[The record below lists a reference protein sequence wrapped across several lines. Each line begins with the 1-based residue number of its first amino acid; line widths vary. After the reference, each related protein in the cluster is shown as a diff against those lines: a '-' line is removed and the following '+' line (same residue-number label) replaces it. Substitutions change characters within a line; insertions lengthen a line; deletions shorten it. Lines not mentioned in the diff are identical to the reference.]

1 MAIDSQGSVRGREG
15 RHGFRWGVLSF
26 LGLNNGFNVL
36 FVLSL
41 GILLPSISHDLG
53 LSPSQQGALGSSSL
67 FGNLLFALPSSI
79 LLSRLSGRMVLLG
92 SLIAMG
98 LFALGQAWAPVFL
111 VLLLSRLFFGLAAAS
126 MHPAR
131 TVLINQWF
139 PPREVILANGI
150 FNGTYGPAAV
160 LALVL
165 TPYLL
170 LWLDDSWK
178 TILAAYSIAILGVA
192 AAWTLIGF
200 VRRQTYS
207 PSAGDSLQLN
217 IRKTLGRH
225 KELWIVGLGMMGMN
239 LMWSS
244 FVTFWPTMLLEDHDI
259 SLRMSGFI
267 FAFAAILEGLG
278 SVTVGYLVARWGRS
292 NVMGPAI
299 TVFGAMIAL
308 GAVGMASTGSIP
320 WLIGFAAIHGIG
332 FSLVPFVWT
341 LPYRFPGF
349 GSREIA
355 VAMGF
360 IETCLL
366 TGGAIGPAL
375 TGFIQESTEDLQLA
389 LLISSAFSGAIV
401 VAGLVLTAGWVRRRQ
416 QGPEP

>member
-1 MAIDSQGSVRGREG
+1 MHQQPLTRSPGQK
-15 RHGFRWGVLSF
+15 HGFRYVVLTF
-26 LGLNNGFNVL
+26 LGVNNGFNVL

-41 GILLPSISHDLG
+41 GVMLPTLSADLG

-79 LLSRLSGRMVLLG
+79 LLSRLSGRVVLLG
-92 SLIAMG
+92 SLVAMG
-98 LFALGQAWAPVFL
+98 LFGLGQAWAPMFV

-139 PPREVILANGI
+139 PPRDVILANGI

-160 LALVL
+160 LALIL
-165 TPYLL
+165 TPFLL
-170 LWLDDSWK
+170 LWLDGSWK
-178 TILAAYSIAILGVA
+178 TIIAAYSFAILGVGV
-192 AAWTLIGF
+192 AWTLVGF
-200 VRRQTYS
+200 LRRQTYS

-225 KELWIVGLGMMGMN
+225 KELWIVGFGMLGMN

-244 FVTFWPTMLLEDHDI
+244 FVTFWPTMLLDNYGI
-259 SLRMSGFI
+259 SVRASGFI
-267 FAFAAILEGLG
+267 FGFAAVLEGLG
-278 SVTVGYLVARWGRS
+278 SVTVGYLVAKWGRS
-292 NVMGPAI
+292 NLMGPAI
-299 TVFGAMIAL
+299 AVFGLMITL
-308 GAVGMASTGSIP
+308 GAVGMAATGSIP
-320 WLIGFAAIHGIG
+320 WLVVFGAVHGIG

-366 TGGAIGPAL
+366 TGGAVGPTL
-375 TGFIQESTEDLQLA
+375 TGFLQESTGDLQLS
-389 LLISSAFSGAIV
+389 LLISCGFSGAIV
-401 VAGLVLTAGWVRRRQ
+401 VAGLMVTLGGLRRRDS
-416 QGPEP
+416 PAYSP